1 MYIGTR
7 NFHSF
12 SILTENE
19 LEKESAWSSM
29 NPVKLKMK
37 FCKKD
42 TWVGVFDRG
51 RWGGGAIVSRPFLR
65 PHLASGGLRFEKCPT
80 LILNYVGRRCL
91 PDMDY

>member
-19 LEKESAWSSM
+19 LEIESAWSSM

-51 RWGGGAIVSRPFLR
+51 RWGWGGNRLEAVFEAAFGLWRP
-65 PHLASGGLRFEKCPT
+65 P
-80 LILNYVGRRCL
+80 I
-91 PDMDY
+91 